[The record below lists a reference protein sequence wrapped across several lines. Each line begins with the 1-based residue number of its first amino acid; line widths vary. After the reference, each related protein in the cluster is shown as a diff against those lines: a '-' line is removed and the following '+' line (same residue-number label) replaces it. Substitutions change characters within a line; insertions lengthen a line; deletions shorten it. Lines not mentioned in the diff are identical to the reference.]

1 MIKFFLKSP
10 IAIRI
15 GFLLLP
21 WVYSAAFMALA
32 LYINPHHYVAI
43 LRVRGL
49 HYAREGDTDKAMEAY
64 KAAIRI
70 RPDHYFAWESLGAL
84 EEQLGNIKMAAYCFD
99 RASALLPTNPVYAYH
114 LSRLLLK
121 MEEHKAALHH
131 IDRALDVVSKPDDH
145 RAILILKSEI
155 LKAMGREQESR
166 EILNVAETDS
176 HLNNANPKF
185 WRDKGKAFYK
195 KRLYAQ
201 ALEAFN
207 QAIAL
212 DPKDTTAWQWKA
224 AIYLEQKSYDQAIDV
239 YDQILA
245 YNPDNPRIVLLK
257 GQTYAEAKQFEAALE
272 IFDQA
277 ISAGLDG
284 PTKALDR
291 NETASSYQTLLLKQ
305 KASALI
311 DLERYDEAL
320 EVFET
325 TIEKSPQDVSLQN
338 SKGVVLLMMERFED
352 AIKCFDD
359 ALRMDPDSTLAAFAW
374 NNKGWALYSRKQYDE
389 ALTAFDQALILKD
402 DYHLA
407 LYNRARAYVFLG
419 NRDSAV
425 SSLQRAIVL
434 NPDYKKG
441 MQSDEAFQ
449 VLKDLEVFK

>member
-1 MIKFFLKSP
+1 MIQFFLKSP

-21 WVYSAAFMALA
+21 WVYSAAFMAFA
-32 LYINPHHYVAI
+32 LHINPHHYAAI

-99 RASALLPTNPVYAYH
+99 RVSTLLPKNALPRYH

-131 IDRALDVVSKPDDH
+131 INQALSMAPDLDAR
-145 RAILILKSEI
+145 RAILVLKSEI
-155 LKAMGREQESR
+155 LKAMGREQEAQ
-166 EILNVAETDS
+166 EILNIAETDPD
-176 HLNNANPKF
+176 LNHANPKF
-185 WRDKGKAFYK
+185 WRDKGKTFYK
-195 KRLYAQ
+195 KRLYVQ
-201 ALEAFN
+201 ALEAFD
-207 QAIAL
+207 QAIDL
-212 DPKDTTAWQWKA
+212 EPKDTTAWQWKA
-224 AIYLEQKSYDQAIDV
+224 AIYLKQKSYDQAIDA
-239 YDQILA
+239 YDQILS
-245 YNPDNPRIVLLK
+245 YSPDNPNIVLLK
-257 GQTYAEAKQFEAALE
+257 GQAYAEAKQFEVAIK

-284 PTKALDR
+284 PTKALDN
-291 NETASSYQTLLLKQ
+291 NESASSYQVLLLKQ

-320 EVFET
+320 DVFET
-325 TIEKSPQDVSLQN
+325 AIEKSPQDVSLQN
-338 SKGVVLLMMERFED
+338 SKGVVLLMTERFED

-374 NNKGWALYSRKQYDE
+374 NNKGWALYSRNQYDE
-389 ALTAFDQALILKD
+389 ALTAFDQALMLKD

-407 LYNRARAYVFLG
+407 LYNRARVYVFLG